1 MAGFLGGVISL
12 TIALILVTNVLLFTV
27 HNTNTSDWTAGEVA
41 LWGTVG
47 LVVVAGIIYAVASL
61 FGMTS

>member
-12 TIALILVTNVLLFTV
+12 TIALILTTNVLLFTV
-27 HNTNTSDWTAGEVA
+27 HNTSTTGWSAGEIA

-61 FGMTS
+61 FGMTG